1 MDGNY
6 IKYGVIVAIIGAI
19 YLIGYKHAEVEGE
32 RAIEALKL
40 ESARAVIEAQEKE
53 KAKYEKDVANLVSRL
68 NGLRSEYDG
77 RLREL
82 DGFRNAGRDLQTCLS
97 ERSAL
102 AELSVRGESL
112 LKRSVEYLES
122 QVQRE

>member
-1 MDGNY
+1 MTIDY
-6 IKYGVIVAIIGAI
+6 IKYSAAAAIVGVV
-19 YLIGYKHAEVEGE
+19 YLIGYMHAEAEGE

-82 DGFRNAGRDLQTCLS
+82 DGFRNASRDLQTCLS

-102 AELSVRGESL
+102 AELGVEGERLLNEARQYLKATVR
-112 LKRSVEYLES
+112 
-122 QVQRE
+122 Q

>member
-1 MDGNY
+1 MANY

-82 DGFRNAGRDLQTCLS
+82 DGFRNASRDLQTCLS

-102 AELSVRGESL
+102 AELGVEGERLLNEARQYLKATVR
-112 LKRSVEYLES
+112 
-122 QVQRE
+122 Q

>member
-1 MDGNY
+1 MANY

-82 DGFRNAGRDLQTCLS
+82 DGFRNASGDLEACTRQ
-97 ERSAL
+97 RNDL
-102 AELSVRGESL
+102 AVVAVGLEKVATTAII
-112 LKRSVEYLES
+112 YLES
-122 QVQRE
+122 GDRK